1 MKTKEIENIGVG
13 GRIQELSLANPGC
26 AVTPLVN
33 GGAIIEVGK
42 TPLNLADLDLGLGTT
57 VVRMYRCPIGDDYDR
72 LEQIAEKLAD
82 PGAQKQFLR
91 AYKELSS
98 MLDREFLYNFS
109 ASQKKLIKRET
120 GCMIGSGAFLKITTD
135 DWTRWP
141 YLLLF
146 SGSPALSAIISDGSR
161 YRTAADQLHD
171 LEMAQE
177 YAKRSRKLCLLRL
190 GKLFYN
196 VDIIDD
202 GFFHY
207 GDYPCHTIDTA
218 NQKIYLTSKPSMERK
233 NLFLGGRFGDIIFS
247 PRPGREEDITTPVLT
262 GFEDGAEKEG
272 RKIIPN
278 VIRNCRGVAL
288 RSTYSYCPNK

>member
-1 MKTKEIENIGVG
+1 MLF
-13 GRIQELSLANPGC
+13 R
-26 AVTPLVN
+26 
-33 GGAIIEVGK
+33 
-42 TPLNLADLDLGLGTT
+42 
-57 VVRMYRCPIGDDYDR
+57 
-72 LEQIAEKLAD
+72 
-82 PGAQKQFLR
+82 
-91 AYKELSS
+91 SS

-247 PRPGREEDITTPVLT
+247 PRPGREDDITTPVLT
-262 GFEDGAEKEG
+262 GFEDGTEKEG
-272 RKIIPN
+272 REEDHPKCYQKLPRSCAAQYLQLLPPINKSIPL
-278 VIRNCRGVAL
+278 GLWPGGL
-288 RSTYSYCPNK
+288 RCTQIQMGIV